1 MNWFFH
7 FQIYLKIETQS
18 CSRILVFHSKSN
30 DKMVQKIKKFKQ
42 VKKLQ
47 VLKVVTK
54 PYICN
59 YKS

>member
-18 CSRILVFHSKSN
+18 CNRILVFHSKSN

-54 PYICN
+54 P
-59 YKS
+59 

>member
-54 PYICN
+54 P
-59 YKS
+59 